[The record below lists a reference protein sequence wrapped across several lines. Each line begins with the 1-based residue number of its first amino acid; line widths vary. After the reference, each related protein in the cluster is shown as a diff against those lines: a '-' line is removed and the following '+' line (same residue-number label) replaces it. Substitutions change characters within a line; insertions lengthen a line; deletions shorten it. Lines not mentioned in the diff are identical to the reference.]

1 MLTDKNG
8 IAMWGCFNYATIR
21 KDIVIFF
28 HLNSFSWNTKK
39 NFLHSSFLFDRIM
52 IVKAIHLFSK
62 HQEYYFYR
70 LNVKIT
76 ILKPKQIGI
85 PTNIL
90 SRINYH
96 LVCIHF

>member
-21 KDIVIFF
+21 KDITIFF

-39 NFLHSSFLFDRIM
+39 IFLHSSFLFDRIM
-52 IVKAIHLFSK
+52 TVKAIHLFSK
-62 HQEYYFYR
+62 HQEYYLYR
-70 LNVKIT
+70 LNVKTT
-76 ILKPKQIGI
+76 ISKAKQIGI
-85 PTNIL
+85 PTNIF
-90 SRINYH
+90 SRINYR